1 MVKIDYLCE
10 LFENQLPYLYT
21 LLQVDV
27 NDVFCVCIGDQ
38 LVGTIKKVT
47 NGWEQIGGREM
58 SNEFIEDIGKFI
70 ECRFLGANIES
81 AKDNL
86 VTSH

>member
-1 MVKIDYLCE
+1 MLKIDYLCE
-10 LFENQLPYLYT
+10 IFENQLPYLYT

-38 LVGTIKKVT
+38 LIGTIKKVT

-58 SNEFIEDIGKFI
+58 SNEFIDGVGKFL
-70 ECRFLGANIES
+70 EHRFYNAEIS
-81 AKDNL
+81 MPSL
-86 VTSH
+86 VVGH

>member
-21 LLQVDV
+21 LLQIDV

-70 ECRFLGANIES
+70 ERRFYTSNLES
-81 AKDNL
+81 
-86 VTSH
+86 TSNTLLTGY

>member
-10 LFENQLPYLYT
+10 LFDNQLPYLYT
-21 LLQVDV
+21 LLQLDV

-58 SNEFIEDIGKFI
+58 SNEFIADIGKFI
-70 ECRFLGANIES
+70 ECKFLNASLENVKETLI
-81 AKDNL
+81 
-86 VTSH
+86 TSH